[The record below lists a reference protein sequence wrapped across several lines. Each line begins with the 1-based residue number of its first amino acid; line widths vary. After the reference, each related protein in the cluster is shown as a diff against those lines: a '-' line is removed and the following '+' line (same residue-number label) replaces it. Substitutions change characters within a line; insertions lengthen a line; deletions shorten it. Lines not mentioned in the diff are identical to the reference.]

1 MDLRVEKNTT
11 TIVIVLLALIAAAML
26 SYGAFSY
33 YRSSLSEKAH
43 EAFMRHYAS
52 FEKISSENGKPSQ
65 ELLAVVAQDYAQ
77 YKRSSF
83 GSFFLALQ
91 AEMQQLTG
99 NKQEALESMDKA
111 IQGMSTADPVLYY
124 VYATKHALMQIDATD
139 PSVQTRGRKA
149 LEKLANTIKNPMRD
163 MAIFY
168 MGYQAFL
175 EQDNA
180 GVHTAWSKLFDAQG
194 NPASAWGMRAQ
205 ALRNYTA

>member
-1 MDLRVEKNTT
+1 MDLRVEKNVT
-11 TIVIVLLALIAAAML
+11 TIVVVSLALIVAGML
-26 SYGAFSY
+26 AYGAFSY

-43 EAFMRHYAS
+43 EAFMRHYAA
-52 FEKISSENGKPSQ
+52 FEKISSENGTPSK
-65 ELLAVVAQDYAQ
+65 ELLAAVAQDYAQ

-91 AEMQQLTG
+91 SEMQQITG

-111 IQGMSTADPVLYY
+111 IQSMSSVDPVLYY

-139 PSVQTRGRKA
+139 PSIQTQGRKT
-149 LEKLANTIKNPMRD
+149 LEKLANTVKNPMRD
-163 MAIFY
+163 MALFY

-175 EQDNA
+175 ERDGA
-180 GVHTAWSKLFDAQG
+180 AVHTAWSKLFDAQG